1 MFTSLWAKI
10 PGPERASELIEHTL
24 LNPELFWKPFSIPL
38 CPNFPTDPEARICRA
53 GSLFWN
59 EITGTGLLAYGYRD
73 KAVELV
79 KRQMQSAIQSLR
91 AEGCFRQYVDSLTG
105 TAWGEVNAL
114 NGLAPLGLFLET
126 LGVRFYSHQRL
137 MVTGFNPFPWPITVK
152 YRGTEVLR
160 QQDATII
167 TFPNGQKMVIDDPA
181 RSA

>member
-1 MFTSLWAKI
+1 MAKI

-38 CPNFPTDPEARICRA
+38 CPNFPTDPEASVARA
-53 GSLFWN
+53 SLFWN

-91 AEGCFRQYVDSLTG
+91 AEGCFRQYVGSLTG
-105 TAWGEVNAL
+105 IAWGEVNAL

-126 LGVRFYSHQRL
+126 LGGAILFTPTPT
-137 MVTGFNPFPWPITVK
+137 VTGFNPFPWPITVK

-181 RSA
+181 ARMISLT